1 MRDNRDMVYSN
12 YQAGGFAEPNMMPN
26 MAPNMMP
33 NMMPQGYNMSS
44 NYQAYGPNVIP
55 MNNMNGN
62 NVMSNNENNTYID
75 EYDQRITKLER
86 QIRRMDQR
94 LRKLENGGV
103 TGITD
108 EEINIDNNLYMI

>member
-26 MAPNMMP
+26 MMPN

-62 NVMSNNENNTYID
+62 INTQNNGTNSYVD

-94 LRKLENGGV
+94 LRKLENAG
-103 TGITD
+103 TID

>member
-1 MRDNRDMVYSN
+1 MRDNRDMIYSN
-12 YQAGGFAEPNMMPN
+12 YQAGGFAEPNMMQNN
-26 MAPNMMP
+26 MPNMMP
-33 NMMPQGYNMSS
+33 NMMPQGYNLSS

-55 MNNMNGN
+55 TNNMQGN
-62 NVMSNNENNTYID
+62 NMMQNNQTNSYID

-94 LRKLENGGV
+94 LRKLENA
-103 TGITD
+103 GITGNIE